1 MMMIRV
7 WASITLSRQDCVPIS
22 TRPTCSCVLIHH
34 LADDANGF
42 CNLLGE
48 AVGILQI
55 LHQHLLLHQLIVALG
70 FLWLGHTGR
79 VFTACQP
86 WVCVPMRALCGSFGA

>member
-1 MMMIRV
+1 MTTIIKV
-7 WASITLSRQDCVPIS
+7 SRQDCF
-22 TRPTCSCVLIHH
+22 PTCSCVLIHH

-55 LHQHLLLHQLIVALG
+55 LHQHLLLHQLIIPLRP
-70 FLWLGHTGR
+70 LRPGHTVR
-79 VFTACQP
+79 VFTA
-86 WVCVPMRALCGSFGA
+86 S